1 VLKLF
6 NTLTGRKEV
15 VRPIQNKT
23 FRYYSCGPTVYDFVH
38 IGNLR
43 SFWLADLLKKYL
55 RFKGFKVIHVM
66 NITDVDDKLIRKAN
80 GSRERLTEIT
90 KMYEDY
96 FIECLRKLNIEL
108 PEYLPRAT
116 EHIPEMVNLIQ
127 RLLDK
132 GVAYLGSDSTIYYD
146 ISKFPEYGK
155 LSKLK
160 LESLKAGARVSSDE
174 YGKNEAS
181 DFALWKAW
189 KPEDGEIFWE
199 PEFIINGKRI
209 KIKGR
214 PGWHIE
220 CSSMS
225 MKYLGEGFEIHSGG
239 VDLIFPHHENEIA
252 QSEAATG
259 KQFVR
264 YWVHHEFLLVNGNK
278 MSKSLGNIITL
289 RDVEEKGISPL
300 ALRYFYFTS
309 HYKDLLNFTWEA
321 LQAAE
326 VGLARIQ
333 NFYENLLLELER
345 SKAKKLNE
353 EDLKFRREI
362 NTIYREIIKAMDDDL
377 NTPVALSKLHQL
389 IERGNIYL
397 KGNPNKYVVKELF
410 NKLLALDA
418 FFGLLRKDIKVKYVK
433 FEDLERKESNME
445 EILELLGKFEKIREE
460 KVLLKLLGIRQFF
473 REKGEWDKA
482 DFIRSEL
489 RKLNVFVNDLKDGFF
504 VIWH

>member
-1 VLKLF
+1 M
-6 NTLTGRKEV
+6 TRRKEALK
-15 VRPIQNKT
+15 PMQNKT

-43 SFWLADLLKKYL
+43 SFWLADVLKRYL

-66 NITDVDDKLIRKAN
+66 NVTDVDDKLIKKAN
-80 GSRERLTEIT
+80 GSREKLTEIT
-90 KMYEDY
+90 RMYENY
-96 FIECLRKLNIEL
+96 FLECLRKLNIEL
-108 PEYLPRAT
+108 PDHLPRAT
-116 EHIPEMVNLIQ
+116 EHIPEMVKLVQ

-132 GVAYLGSDSTIYYD
+132 GVAYLGNDGTIYYD

-160 LESLKAGARVSSDE
+160 LQLLKAGARVSSDE
-174 YGKNEAS
+174 YGKEEAS

-199 PEFIINGKRI
+199 PEFIINGERI
-209 KIKGR
+209 RIRGR

-225 MKYLGEGFEIHSGG
+225 IKYLGESFEIHSGG

-259 KQFVR
+259 KPFVK

-289 RDVEEKGISPL
+289 RDVEERGVSPL

-326 VGLARIQ
+326 AGLARIQ
-333 NFYENLLLELER
+333 NFYENLLLELQR
-345 SKAKKLNE
+345 AKARKLTDEDDKVRAEIKK
-353 EDLKFRREI
+353 
-362 NTIYREIIKAMDDDL
+362 IYREIIKAMDDDL
-377 NTPVALSKLHQL
+377 NTPIALSKLHQL
-389 IERGNIYL
+389 IEEGNSYL
-397 KGNPNKYVVKELF
+397 KNNPNKYVVKEIF
-410 NKLLALDA
+410 QKLLALDS
-418 FFGLLRKDIKVKYVK
+418 FFGLLRREVKVKYIK
-433 FEDLERKESNME
+433 FEELEMREGSRE
-445 EILELLGKFEKIREE
+445 EILALLHEFEKSKEE
-460 KVLLKLLGIRQFF
+460 KVLLKLLGIRQFL
-473 REKGEWDKA
+473 REKNRWEEA

-489 RKLNVFVNDLKDGFF
+489 RKLNIIVNDLRDGFW
-504 VIWH
+504 VVLH